1 MGHVCVKTARADRR
15 QVTNSR
21 FSGEHGN
28 WGCFVCLL
36 FSVVLLSLLSL
47 SLIKSSCH
55 VYIVEAQVKRASE
68 KDEPVGW
75 R

>member
-1 MGHVCVKTARADRR
+1 MCEDGARGSWPSD
-15 QVTNSR
+15 QLLLQ
-21 FSGEHGN
+21 
-28 WGCFVCLL
+28 WGAWKLGGLVCLL
-36 FSVVLLSLLSL
+36 FSLVLLSFLSL